1 MLKEFI
7 SSFKSCV
14 LSTIDEKGNPFTSY
28 APFIIKDGKYYVYI
42 SSMAKHTQN
51 LDLHKKVALFFVED
65 EISCENIFGRKR
77 VVLQCNSKKLQ
88 RDTESFEELVNIFE
102 EKHGSTMKM
111 LKSMKDFSF
120 YEFEVFD
127 GEAVF
132 GFGEAYNVGGKNFD
146 ELVERKG
153 LSGHKK

>member
-14 LSTIDEKGNPFTSY
+14 LSTIDEKGNPFSSY

-88 RDTESFEELVNIFE
+88 RDTE
-102 EKHGSTMKM
+102 KHGSTMKM